1 MHSTSTIVPTV
12 QRTTDTVAPAAVA
25 STSTEAVPVNHSNG
39 PQCAHCGWRGGGHA
53 SNCPFSTPRAL
64 HSTFTLILIII
75 P

>member
-1 MHSTSTIVPTV
+1 MHSTSMTAPTV
-12 QRTTDTVAPAAVA
+12 QSIADTAASGAVA

-75 P
+75 S